1 MRDRG
6 NQKRCAACGQLKN
19 LSEFS
24 LKDRQKAI
32 LHSYC
37 RECHARWNREHYKRN
52 RGTYIA
58 NAKRNNAIY
67 IAENLLRLVDYLLEH
82 PCLDCG
88 ETDLLVLDFDHR
100 ERATKR
106 MAVSSL
112 LRYACWAALE
122 AEIAKCD
129 VRCANCHRRRT
140 AHQLGWRKLALATIK
155 GQGRP
160 GSNRGPVVLETTALP
175 TELRP

>member
-1 MRDRG
+1 MDSQGSQKLCTTCDQVKDRS
-6 NQKRCAACGQLKN
+6 A
-19 LSEFS
+19 FS
-24 LKDRQKAI
+24 LKDRLKGT

-37 RECHARWNREHYKRN
+37 RDCHARWNREHYKRN
-52 RGTYIA
+52 RATYLA
-58 NAKRNNAIY
+58 TARRNNAIY
-67 IAENLLRLVDYLLEH
+67 IAENLRRLVDYLLEH

-88 ETDLLVLDFDHR
+88 EDDLLVLDFDHR
-100 ERATKR
+100 DRSSKR
-106 MAVSSL
+106 MAVGSL
-112 LRYACWAALE
+112 LRYASWAALE
-122 AEIAKCD
+122 VEIAKCD

-140 AHQLGWRKLALATIK
+140 ARQLGWRKLALAATR